1 MPDRKVIPSFQ
12 TSLRRVRLLDKMAD
26 ERDISRSELIRE
38 ALDEKLDREFF
49 GIEEPEEDDRAA

>member
-26 ERDISRSELIRE
+26 ERNISRSELIRE
-38 ALDEKLDREFF
+38 ALDEKLDRDFF
-49 GIEEPEEDDRAA
+49 GIEEEDRAA

>member
-1 MPDRKVIPSFQ
+1 MLDRKVTPSFQ
-12 TSLRRVRLLDKMAD
+12 TTVRRLRLLDKMAA

-38 ALDEKLDREFF
+38 ALDEKLDRDFF